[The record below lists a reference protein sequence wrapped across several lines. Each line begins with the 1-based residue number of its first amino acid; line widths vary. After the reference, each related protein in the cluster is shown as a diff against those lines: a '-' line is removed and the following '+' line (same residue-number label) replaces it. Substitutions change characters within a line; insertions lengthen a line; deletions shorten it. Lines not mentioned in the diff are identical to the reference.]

1 MLFKHK
7 VTYQSI
13 EFDSKDE
20 MMRYIDLCDRQKR
33 GEISCLHRQVSFLL
47 IPKQSKMVVKRLKT
61 KDKMV
66 EKFLENPAIYTC
78 DFLYL
83 ENGVY
88 VCEDTKSIFT
98 RSVVEDY
105 PLRRKLMVQ
114 KIQTHNSKN
123 HGQLI
128 IMPYPEVEFEEVE
141 ELSDS
146 DRGDGGYGSTG
157 K

>member
-7 VTYQSI
+7 VTYQGI
-13 EFDSKDE
+13 DFDSKDE
-20 MMRYIDLCDRQKR
+20 MMRYIDLCDKQKR

-47 IPKQSKMVVKRLKT
+47 IPRQSKMVVKHLKT

-83 ENGVY
+83 ENGIF
-88 VCEDTKSIFT
+88 VCEDTKSIFV
-98 RSVVEDY
+98 RQIQDDY

-123 HGQLI
+123 HGQWIFREYIVGTKKKPTKI
-128 IMPYPEVEFEEVE
+128 I
-141 ELSDS
+141 
-146 DRGDGGYGSTG
+146 DR
-157 K
+157 

>member
-7 VTYQSI
+7 VTYQGI

-20 MMRYIDLCDRQKR
+20 MMRYIDLCDRRKR

-47 IPKQSKMVVKRLKT
+47 IPRQSKMVVKHLKT

-78 DFLYL
+78 DFLYI
-83 ENGVY
+83 EGDTY
-88 VCEDTKSIFT
+88 IMEDVKTFFT
-98 RSVVEDY
+98 RQETDW

-114 KIQTHNSKN
+114 KIQAHNSKN
-123 HGQLI
+123 HGQWIFREYIVGTKKKPTKI
-128 IMPYPEVEFEEVE
+128 I
-141 ELSDS
+141 
-146 DRGDGGYGSTG
+146 DR
-157 K
+157 